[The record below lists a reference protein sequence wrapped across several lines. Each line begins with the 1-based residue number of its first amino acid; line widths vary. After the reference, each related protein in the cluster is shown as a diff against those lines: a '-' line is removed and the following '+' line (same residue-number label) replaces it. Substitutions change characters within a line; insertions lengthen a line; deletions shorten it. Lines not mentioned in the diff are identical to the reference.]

1 MLISTDKAVRPTN
14 LMGASKRLSELIL
27 LAFSKS
33 QIESSKKI
41 SFSMVRF
48 GNVLGSSGSVVPLF
62 KEQISRGGPITLT
75 HHEIVRYF
83 MTIESKELVIQ
94 SINLAEG
101 GEVFLLDMG
110 KPIKIKN
117 LAEKMI
123 NLSGLTIK
131 SAKNPKGDI
140 EIIYVGLRPGEK
152 LYEELLVEQNA
163 ENITSFDFKAQEN
176 YSASK
181 DFLSKLNLLEKL
193 VKEQD
198 ETNALLL
205 LKEIVPE
212 WSGI

>member
-1 MLISTDKAVRPTN
+1 
-14 LMGASKRLSELIL
+14 
-27 LAFSKS
+27 
-33 QIESSKKI
+33 
-41 SFSMVRF
+41 
-48 GNVLGSSGSVVPLF
+48 
-62 KEQISRGGPITLT
+62 
-75 HHEIVRYF
+75 
-83 MTIESKELVIQ
+83 
-94 SINLAEG
+94 
-101 GEVFLLDMG
+101 
-110 KPIKIKN
+110 
-117 LAEKMI
+117 MI

-163 ENITSFDFKAQEN
+163 EKTSHHLIFKAEEN

-212 WSGI
+212 YKSNNSEFAKLD